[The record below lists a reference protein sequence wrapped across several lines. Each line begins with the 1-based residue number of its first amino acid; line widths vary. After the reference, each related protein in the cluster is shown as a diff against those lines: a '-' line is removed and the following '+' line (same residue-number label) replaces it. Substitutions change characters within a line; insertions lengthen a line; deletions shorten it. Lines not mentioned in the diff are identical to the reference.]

1 MKSPVQPTPE
11 LRKKAE
17 RDTIL
22 SACTGALGDVTLTDS
37 AVIILFAA
45 MMGAGDMFSMLTT
58 AVMPFM
64 NGIFLIPAAFLAS
77 KIGKHKMVV
86 WSCAI
91 SALAYFLIVAT
102 PFFGSWGVGIMI
114 TTLTLFAVLHTG
126 YVACWFPI
134 LDTFLTPERRAPY
147 LSKMRFWWQ
156 FSSVAFL
163 FVVGKLLPREPVLW
177 QLQLALLAAAVIFSG
192 RAFFLARVPVFAGE
206 TKEAFGF
213 RDGLATAL
221 GNKALTGFSSYLF
234 ILNLAA
240 YGTIPLSVLYLK
252 NHLKAPDNII
262 VIISAV
268 TFGGMLL
275 GSLLAGK
282 IIKKV
287 GVKTTLL
294 TIHATFWLTNL
305 CFFFIGKGN
314 NITFAIIT
322 FLMLL
327 YCFTYATANVV
338 TTSEMMALA
347 TPGNKTMAMAVCGS
361 FSAAGGGLSR
371 GISSLILGAGILAPQ
386 WTMGNMKFCH
396 YQTLFL
402 IYAVCIMFAAMLLII
417 VPAVVPKGKYSYAGE
432 G

>member
-1 MKSPVQPTPE
+1 MKAPVTPTPE
-11 LRKKAE
+11 LRRKAE

-22 SACTGALGDVTLTDS
+22 SACTGALGDATLTDS
-37 AVIILFAA
+37 AVIMLFAA

-58 AVMPFM
+58 AIMPFM
-64 NGIFLIPAAFLAS
+64 NGALLIPMAYLATR
-77 KIGKHKMVV
+77 IGMHRMVV
-86 WSCAI
+86 WACAI
-91 SALAYFLIVAT
+91 SALGYFLIVAT
-102 PFFGSWGVGIMI
+102 PFFGSWGVAVMI
-114 TTLTLFAVLHTG
+114 ITLTLFAMLHTG

-134 LDTFLTPERRAPY
+134 LDTILTPERRGAY

-163 FVVGKLLPREPVLW
+163 FLVGRMLPKEPALW
-177 QLQLALLAAAVIFSG
+177 QLQLALLAAAVIFCG
-192 RAFFLARVPVFAGE
+192 RTFFLARVPVFVQE
-206 TKEAFGF
+206 KKEAFGF

-221 GNKALTGFSSYLF
+221 GNKALTGYSSYLF

-262 VIISAV
+262 VMISAV

-275 GSLLAGK
+275 GSLWAGK
-282 IIKKV
+282 IIRKI
-287 GVKTTLL
+287 GVKASLL
-294 TIHATFWLTNL
+294 AIHGTFWITNL
-305 CFFFIGKGN
+305 SLFFIGEGN
-314 NITFAIIT
+314 TVTYSIIT
-322 FLMLL
+322 FFMLL

-361 FSAAGGGLSR
+361 FTAAGGGLSR
-371 GISSLILGAGILAPQ
+371 VISSLILGAGILAPQ
-386 WTMGNMKFCH
+386 WSIKGVSFCH

-402 IYAVCIMFAAMLLII
+402 VYAVCIMFAAMLLII
-417 VPAVVPKGKYSYAGE
+417 VPAVVPKGKYSYTKE
-432 G
+432 

>member
-1 MKSPVQPTPE
+1 MMQGVQPTPE
-11 LRKKAE
+11 LRRKAE

-58 AVMPFM
+58 AIMPFM
-64 NGIFLIPAAFLAS
+64 NGVLLIPAAFLAS
-77 KIGKHKMVV
+77 KFGKHRMVV
-86 WSCAI
+86 WSCLI
-91 SALAYFLIVAT
+91 SAVCYFLIVAT
-102 PFFGSWGVGIMI
+102 PFFGSWGVTVMI
-114 TTLTLFAVLHTG
+114 TTLTLFAMLHTG

-134 LDTFLTPERRAPY
+134 LDTILTPERRAAY

-163 FVVGKLLPREPVLW
+163 FIVGKMLPREPELW
-177 QLQLALLAAAVIFSG
+177 QLQLALLAAAIIFSG
-192 RAFFLARVPVFAGE
+192 RTFFLSRVPVFAE
-206 TKEAFGF
+206 EKKEERFGF

-221 GNKALTGFSSYLF
+221 GNKALTGYSSYLF

-275 GSLLAGK
+275 GSLLAGR
-282 IIKKV
+282 IIKKI

-294 TIHATFWLTNL
+294 AIHFTFWITNL
-305 CFFFIGKGN
+305 SFFFIGKGN

-327 YCFTYATANVV
+327 YCFTYATANIV

-371 GISSLILGAGILAPQ
+371 GISSLILGAGILAPS
-386 WTMGNMKFCH
+386 WSAGGVDFCH

-402 IYAVCIMFAAMLLII
+402 IYAVCIMFAAMLLVI
-417 VPAVVPKGKYSYAGE
+417 VPAVVPQGRYSYGQR
-432 G
+432 

>member
-1 MKSPVQPTPE
+1 MAPTPE
-11 LRKKAE
+11 LRRKAE

-22 SACTGALGDVTLTDS
+22 SACCGALGDVTLTDS

-64 NGIFLIPAAFLAS
+64 NGLLLIPAAYAATR
-77 KIGKHKMVV
+77 IGMHRLIV
-86 WSCAI
+86 WSCGI
-91 SALAYFLIVAT
+91 SALGYFLIVAT
-102 PFFGSWGVGIMI
+102 PFFGSWGVAIMI
-114 TTLTLFAVLHTG
+114 TTLTLFAMLHTG

-134 LDTFLTPERRAPY
+134 LDTILTPERRGTY
-147 LSKMRFWWQ
+147 LSKMRFLWQ
-156 FSSVAFL
+156 LSSVVFL
-163 FVVGKLLPREPVLW
+163 FLVGRMLPREPLMW
-177 QLQLALLAAAVIFSG
+177 QLQLALLAAAVIFTG
-192 RAFFLARVPVFAGE
+192 RAFFLARVPVFVQE
-206 TKEAFGF
+206 KKEKFGF

-221 GNKALTGFSSYLF
+221 GNKALTGYSSYLF

-252 NHLKAPDNII
+252 NYLKAPDNVI
-262 VIISAV
+262 VMISAV
-268 TFGGMLL
+268 TFGGMLI
-275 GSLLAGK
+275 GSLFAGK
-282 IIKKV
+282 IIKKI
-287 GVKTTLL
+287 GIKSTLL
-294 TIHATFWLTNL
+294 LIHGTFWAVNFSL
-305 CFFFIGKGN
+305 FFIGKGN
-314 NITFAIIT
+314 AVTYTLIT

-327 YCFTYATANVV
+327 YCFTYATANVA

-386 WTMGNMKFCH
+386 WSAGGMKFCH

-402 IYAVCIMFAAMLLII
+402 IYAVCILFAAMLLII
-417 VPAVVPKGKYSYAGE
+417 VPAVVPNGKYSYGKQ
-432 G
+432 